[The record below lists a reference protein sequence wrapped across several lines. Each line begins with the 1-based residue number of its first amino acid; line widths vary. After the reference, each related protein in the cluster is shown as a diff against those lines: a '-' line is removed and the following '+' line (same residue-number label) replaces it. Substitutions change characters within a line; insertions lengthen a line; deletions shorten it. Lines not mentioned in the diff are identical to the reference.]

1 MTNYEYQSTLFIRH
15 SSFVTRHF
23 DHRMGDA
30 CFFYMR
36 RRSARVL
43 AVLALLLVAVPM
55 LAQTAPPK
63 EPAPALRPSLEVRI
77 HAEPDKA
84 TIGDPIRIELD
95 ITLPKGYQVSL
106 PQLGNQIGDFSVL
119 ELYPGPSVPDLKQAG
134 QSQPSK
140 SPGRAGNDESF
151 HHRIRIVAAVYK
163 TGEFTFPSLAL
174 SLRGRAG
181 KETPLPT
188 PTIKV
193 VIQSL
198 LPAQDQQLKDLKKQA
213 KMPEP
218 VRWLLWLALGFLALV
233 LAVAAWWFYR
243 RRKRASVAPLGAPQ
257 LDPFQLAEAELRDL
271 LGRGLLEKHRVKRF
285 YVALSDIVKKTLEAG
300 YGIPAAEKT
309 TDEVIEALQAEKST
323 PAESDGLK
331 CIESFL
337 TLCDLVKFAK
347 FIPSQVENEEAVQ
360 RAFRILE
367 MGRNHRAVPATADAA
382 HLEGGA

>member
-1 MTNYEYQSTLFIRH
+1 
-15 SSFVTRHF
+15 
-23 DHRMGDA
+23 
-30 CFFYMR
+30 
-36 RRSARVL
+36 
-43 AVLALLLVAVPM
+43 M
-55 LAQTAPPK
+55 LAQTAPQK
-63 EPAPALRPSLEVRI
+63 EPALILPRGLEVRI
-77 HAEPDKA
+77 HAEPSKA

-106 PQLGNQIGDFSVL
+106 PQLSNQIGDFSVL
-119 ELYPGPSVPDLKQAG
+119 ELYPGPTVPDLKQAG

-140 SPGRAGNDESF
+140 SPERAGNDESF
-151 HHRIRIVAAVYK
+151 HHRVRIVAAIYK
-163 TGEFTFPSLAL
+163 TGDFTFPSLAL
-174 SLRGRAG
+174 SLRDRAG

-188 PTIKV
+188 PTAKV

-198 LPAQDQQLKDLKKQA
+198 LSAQDQQLKDLKKQA
-213 KMPEP
+213 EMPEP
-218 VRWLLWLALGFLALV
+218 VRWLLWLALGFVALV

-257 LDPFQLAEAELRDL
+257 LDPFQLAEAGLRDL
-271 LGRGLLEKHRVKRF
+271 LGRGLLEKHRIKHF
-285 YVALSDIVKKTLEAG
+285 YVALSDIVKKILEAG
-300 YGIPAAEKT
+300 YGILAAEKT

-323 PAESDGLK
+323 PAESGGLK

-367 MGRNHRAVPATADAA
+367 MSRNRRAVSATADAA